1 MSADVPCSRIAPSP
15 TGPLHLGNACTFLA
29 NWALARN
36 LGWRLV
42 LRIEDLDQD
51 RARAAGDTG
60 TEESLR
66 WLGIDH
72 DGEVVR
78 QSERL
83 DSFAHAMER
92 LAAAG
97 LIYESPHSRA
107 EVREAAAALGAPH
120 ADDAPARF
128 PASLRPP
135 PGPAWSFTR
144 RDVNHRLR
152 IDPGTITVHDRVA
165 GEHAFDPGAREGDC
179 IVWTKSGFPSYQLA
193 VTVDDIAQ
201 GVTDVV
207 RGDDLLPSAALQ
219 SIIHRALGAAP
230 PSWWHLPLICEAG
243 GARMAKR
250 HGALALSEL
259 RARGVDAGRVRGLAA
274 HWIGAISAPR
284 PLSSDAFRALVTE
297 PILRAWHVG
306 TRSAPSCLDERSLQW
321 LHDS

>member
-1 MSADVPCSRIAPSP
+1 MPADVPCSRIAPSP
-15 TGPLHLGNACTFLA
+15 TGPLHLGNACTFLV

-72 DGEVVR
+72 DDEVVR

-83 DSFAHAMER
+83 DSFARAMER

-135 PGPAWSFTR
+135 PGPS
-144 RDVNHRLR
+144 
-152 IDPGTITVHDRVA
+152 
-165 GEHAFDPGAREGDC
+165 
-179 IVWTKSGFPSYQLA
+179 
-193 VTVDDIAQ
+193 
-201 GVTDVV
+201 
-207 RGDDLLPSAALQ
+207 
-219 SIIHRALGAAP
+219 
-230 PSWWHLPLICEAG
+230 
-243 GARMAKR
+243 
-250 HGALALSEL
+250 
-259 RARGVDAGRVRGLAA
+259 
-274 HWIGAISAPR
+274 
-284 PLSSDAFRALVTE
+284 
-297 PILRAWHVG
+297 
-306 TRSAPSCLDERSLQW
+306 
-321 LHDS
+321 